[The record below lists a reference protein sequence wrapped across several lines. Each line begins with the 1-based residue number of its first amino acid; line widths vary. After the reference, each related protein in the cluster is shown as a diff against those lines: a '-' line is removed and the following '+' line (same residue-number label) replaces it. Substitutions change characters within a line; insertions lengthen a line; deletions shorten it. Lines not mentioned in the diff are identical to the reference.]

1 MKRHESR
8 RELQR
13 HSFVIA
19 AYGDSPHLG
28 ECVASVLA
36 QDEKSAVVL
45 CTATPSAY
53 IQKIAEGNNLPL
65 AVNPNAEGIAAD
77 WNFALRQARTAYVT
91 LAHQDDLYEPS
102 YARSVCDMLDAHPS
116 ASLAFSDYGE
126 LRGTSRHIH
135 NLNLILKR
143 ILLLPL
149 AVCGHTAH
157 STLLKRLILSFG
169 SPIPCPA
176 VTYNMLQL
184 ENFSFSSDYTIA
196 LDWDAWLR
204 LAERPGAFLRIPK
217 ILMWHRIHTTSAT
230 SEALSSRVRED
241 EDRRM
246 FARLLPPV
254 LAGAVRW
261 LYRLSYISNKKEVL
275 P

>member
-1 MKRHESR
+1 MKRYESR
-8 RELQR
+8 RGVQR
-13 HSFVIA
+13 HSFAVA

-28 ECVASVLA
+28 ECVASLLA

-45 CTATPSAY
+45 STSTPSAY
-53 IQKIAEGNNLPL
+53 IQQIAAGNTIPL
-65 AVNPNAEGIAAD
+65 AVNLHAGGIAAD
-77 WNFALRQARTAYVT
+77 WNFALRQARTPYVT

-102 YARSVCDMLDAHPS
+102 YARRVCDKLDAHPS

-126 LRGTSRHIH
+126 LRGTAHRMR

-143 ILLLPL
+143 MLLLPL
-149 AVCGHTAH
+149 AACGHTAQG
-157 STLLKRLILSFG
+157 TLLKRLILSFG

-176 VTYNMLQL
+176 VTYNLLRL
-184 ENFSFSSDYTIA
+184 ENFAFSSDYTVN

-204 LAERPGAFLRIPK
+204 LAEQPGAFVRIPK

-230 SEALSSRVRED
+230 SAALSSRVREE

-254 LAGAVRW
+254 LAGAVRL